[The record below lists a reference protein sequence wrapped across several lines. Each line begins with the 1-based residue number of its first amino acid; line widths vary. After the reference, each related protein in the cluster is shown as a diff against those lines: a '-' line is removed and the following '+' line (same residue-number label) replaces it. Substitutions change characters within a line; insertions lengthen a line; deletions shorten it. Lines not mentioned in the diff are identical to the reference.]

1 MSTTSSP
8 TRPVRSPTLVNN
20 EEEAELQAFLAAA
33 QHEAQEKWG
42 RLRAAKM
49 SEVAA
54 QVAGVGA
61 VVENAVIENMEV
73 VSEKEER
80 VVVLKVEPPHK
91 KFVTRMVA
99 IGPHPGREVIPVILI
114 PKKRKVE

>member
-8 TRPVRSPTLVNN
+8 TRPVHSPTLVNN

-54 QVAGVGA
+54 QG
-61 VVENAVIENMEV
+61 E
-73 VSEKEER
+73 
-80 VVVLKVEPPHK
+80 
-91 KFVTRMVA
+91 
-99 IGPHPGREVIPVILI
+99 
-114 PKKRKVE
+114 